1 MPFGR
6 SSRSVCVLLQERG
19 SRPEDLARLHDS
31 LAASADALGRLAAQ
45 ELRGAQAEVL
55 EEEAAAQVWLCGVG
69 GSGNVCHCAWL

>member
-1 MPFGR
+1 M
-6 SSRSVCVLLQERG
+6 LQERG

-55 EEEAAAQVWLCGVG
+55 EEEAAAQVWPCGVG
-69 GSGNVCHCAWL
+69 GVGGVWL